1 MRGVVEKNRI
11 YLHKE
16 TGASIILPDFPAD
29 DEVLPR
35 HLLAVQAVLNAF
47 GIAPP
52 PELLAK
58 LPRASQ
64 VPWQCGHPSTSPD
77 HEQRFKTLLVE
88 FFPPLFLTS

>member
-1 MRGVVEKNRI
+1 MSNTTYGQLADILRSLNFILRGVVEKNRV

-16 TGASIILPDFPAD
+16 TGASIVIPDFPAD

-52 PELLAK
+52 PEFLAK
-58 LPRASQ
+58 LPRAS
-64 VPWQCGHPSTSPD
+64 
-77 HEQRFKTLLVE
+77 
-88 FFPPLFLTS
+88 